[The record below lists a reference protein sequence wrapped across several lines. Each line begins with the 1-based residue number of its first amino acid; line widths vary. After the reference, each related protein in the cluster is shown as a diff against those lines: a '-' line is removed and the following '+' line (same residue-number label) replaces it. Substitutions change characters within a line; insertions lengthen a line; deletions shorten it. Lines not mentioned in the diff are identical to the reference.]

1 MSDSMFASLLNTLDK
16 HTVGGVAHA
25 IGQPEESVSH
35 GMETS
40 IAALLGGMASKSQD
54 TGILQKVL
62 DTVSGT
68 GGDISWSQMANAVTN
83 PTSSVMTAGKRVLST
98 LFGNKETAI
107 VNGISRSSGL
117 TTPGSALSLL
127 SMCAPVVMSFLTR
140 KMRDGGLSIN
150 NLGNMLQRESGV
162 IRNALPASINDVFWP
177 GTATAAAPGAT
188 TTREDVSPVI
198 AQTVR
203 QERSHSSWLPALALA
218 IIGLGFLWFLT
229 HARRPPVNVA
239 VIPHGTANRIA
250 VPPGPTTTVNAVCTV
265 PADMNLPA
273 GGVAARMLAY
283 VRNPGDGSAAPTW
296 FNADQLQFDTA
307 KTGLRSDAQLANIAA
322 VMKACPK
329 THLTIAGYTDNVG
342 TDAANQKLSTNRAN
356 TVASQLVADGV
367 SRDRITCEGYGDK
380 DPIADNDTEDGR
392 AQNRRVAMQLTG
404 E

>member
-16 HTVGGVAHA
+16 HTVGEVAHA
-25 IGQPEESVSH
+25 IGQPEQSVSH

-40 IAALLGGMASKSQD
+40 MAALLGGMASKSQD

-68 GGDISWSQMANAVTN
+68 GGDISWSQMASGVTN

-107 VNGISRSSGL
+107 VNGISRASGL
-117 TTPGSALSLL
+117 TTPGSALTLL

-140 KMRDGGLSIN
+140 KMRDGGLTVSS
-150 NLGNMLQRESGV
+150 LGNMLQRESGV

-177 GTATAAAPGAT
+177 GTATAATAGPT
-188 TTREDVSPVI
+188 VREDVSPVI

-203 QERSHSSWLPALALA
+203 QERSHTGWLPALALA

-229 HARRPPVNVA
+229 HARRPQVA
-239 VIPHGTANRIA
+239 VIQHGTANRLA
-250 VPPGPTTTVNAVCTV
+250 VPPPATPTTTVKAVCTV

-273 GGVAARMLAY
+273 DGVAARMLAY
-283 VRNPGDGSAAPTW
+283 VRNPGDTATPTW
-296 FNADQLQFDTA
+296 FNADQLQHFDTA
-307 KTGLRSDAQLANIAA
+307 KTNLRGDAQLNDIAA
-322 VMKACPK
+322 VMKACPNA
-329 THLTIAGYTDNVG
+329 HLTIAGYTDNVG
-342 TDAANQKLSTNRAN
+342 SEPSNMQLSRNRAN
-356 TVASQLVADGV
+356 AVASALVADGV

-392 AQNRRVAMQLTG
+392 SQNRRVAMQLTG
-404 E
+404 GE

>member
-1 MSDSMFASLLNTLDK
+1 MFASLLNTLDK

-40 IAALLGGMASKSQD
+40 IASLLGGMASKSQD

-117 TTPGSALSLL
+117 TTPGSALTLL

-140 KMRDGGLSIN
+140 KMRDGGLTIN

-177 GTATAAAPGAT
+177 DTATAAAPSGT
-188 TTREDVSPVI
+188 VREDVSPVI

-250 VPPGPTTTVNAVCTV
+250 LPPAPTTTVNAVCTV

-283 VRNPGDGSAAPTW
+283 VQNPGNRSASPTW

-322 VMKACPK
+322 VMKACPN

-342 TDAANQKLSTNRAN
+342 NENANQQLSTNRAN
-356 TVASQLVADGV
+356 SVASRLVGDGV
-367 SRDRITCEGYGDK
+367 SRDRITCEGYGEK
-380 DPIADNDTEDGR
+380 DPIADNDTENGR

>member
-35 GMETS
+35 GIETS

-68 GGDISWSQMANAVTN
+68 GGDISWSQMAGGVTN
-83 PTSSVMTAGKRVLST
+83 PTSSLMTTGKRVLST

-117 TTPGSALSLL
+117 TTPGSALTLL

-140 KMRDGGLSIN
+140 KMRDGGLTVNS
-150 NLGNMLQRESGV
+150 LGNMLQRESGT

-177 GTATAAAPGAT
+177 DTAIAAAPGGT
-188 TTREDVSPVI
+188 VREDVSPVI
-198 AQTVR
+198 AQTVQ

-250 VPPGPTTTVNAVCTV
+250 LPPPPAKTVNVACTA

-273 GGVAARMLAY
+273 GGVASRMLAY
-283 VRNPGDGSAAPTW
+283 VQNPGDRSAAPTW
-296 FNADQLQFDTA
+296 FNADQFQFDTA
-307 KTGLRSDAQLANIAA
+307 KSGLRSDAQLNNIAA
-322 VMKACPK
+322 VMKACPN

-342 TDAANQKLSTNRAN
+342 SEP
-356 TVASQLVADGV
+356 S
-367 SRDRITCEGYGDK
+367 
-380 DPIADNDTEDGR
+380 
-392 AQNRRVAMQLTG
+392 
-404 E
+404 